1 MRNDMSNV
9 KFRGMSREMQEY
21 NKQAEQSTKI
31 YSETEAYTWTLN
43 LNSGSGDTHRQLSE
57 P

>member
-1 MRNDMSNV
+1 MSNV

-21 NKQAEQSTKI
+21 NKQEEQSTKI

-43 LNSGSGDTHRQLSE
+43 LNSGSRDIHRQLSE